1 MVVRLNEKDAP
12 KIVVTPPG
20 PKSLELMELRKKHVP
35 KAVYNVTPIFVAES
49 KGSLIK
55 DVDGNEYID
64 FATGISCLN
73 VGHGNPE
80 VVKAVREQ
88 LDKYLHLCFHVTPY
102 ESYVRLAEKL
112 STIAPGN
119 LEKKALLV
127 NSGAEAVENAVKISR
142 RYSGRPTIVTFEYAF
157 HGRTRLAMSLTGSVQ
172 PYKYGFG
179 PLDPAV
185 HRTPYAYC
193 YRCSFGLEYPAC
205 NMRCVEYIR
214 DTLEIHL
221 SPDEVAAIIFEP
233 IEGEGGFIAPPK
245 EFVQGLR
252 KICDENGI
260 LLIDDEVQ
268 SGMGRTGRMFAVEHF
283 NVVPDI
289 IALAKSLGGGLPLA
303 AVIGRV
309 NVMDSVHVGGLG
321 GTFGGNPLCCVAGL
335 KAVEVAQQLL
345 GNAEK
350 LGKLLTSRLREM
362 YEKYEIIGNVRGV
375 GLMAGV
381 ELVKDRKSKEPAKEE
396 RNHILTG
403 CHKNGLI
410 IIGAGSYKNV
420 IRFLPPLNISE
431 NLLNKGLDIF
441 ENAIKMISAK

>member
-410 IIGAGSYKNV
+410 IIGAGPYKNV

-441 ENAIKMISAK
+441 ENAIRTNPAK

>member
-1 MVVRLNEKDAP
+1 LSEKDAP

-20 PKSLELMELRKKHVP
+20 PKSLKLMELRNKYIP
-35 KAVYNVTPIFVAES
+35 KAVYNVTPIFAAES
-49 KGSLIK
+49 EGALIK

-73 VGHGNPE
+73 VGHRNPE

-88 LDKYLHLCFHVTPY
+88 LERYLHLCFHVTPY
-102 ESYVRLAEKL
+102 EPYVRLAEKL

-119 LEKKALLV
+119 FEKKAMLV
-127 NSGAEAVENAVKISR
+127 NSGAEAVENAVKIAR
-142 RYSGRPTIVTFEYAF
+142 RCSGRPTVVTFEYAF
-157 HGRTRLAMSLTGSVQ
+157 HGRTRLAMSLTGSIH

-179 PLDPAV
+179 PLDPTV

-205 NMRCVEYIR
+205 NMRCVEYMR
-214 DTLEIHL
+214 DTFEIHL

-233 IEGEGGFIAPPK
+233 IEGEGGFIVPPK
-245 EFVQGLR
+245 EFIEGLR
-252 KICDENGI
+252 RICDENGI

-268 SGMGRTGRMFAVEHF
+268 SGMGRTGRMFAVEHC

-289 IALAKSLGGGLPLA
+289 ITMAKSLGGGLPLA
-303 AVIGRV
+303 AVIGRGD
-309 NVMDSVHVGGLG
+309 VMDSVHIGGLG
-321 GTFGGNPLCCVAGL
+321 GTFGGNPLSCVAGL

-350 LGKLLTSRLREM
+350 LGKLLTSRLREI
-362 YEKYEIIGNVRGV
+362 YEKYEIVGNIRGV

-396 RNHILTG
+396 RNHVLTE
-403 CHKNGLI
+403 CHKNGLV
-410 IIGAGSYKNV
+410 IIGAGAYKNV

-431 NLLNKGLDIF
+431 NLLNRGLDIF
-441 ENAIKMISAK
+441 ENAIKIISAK

>member
-1 MVVRLNEKDAP
+1 MNEKDAP

-410 IIGAGSYKNV
+410 IIGAGPYKNV

-441 ENAIKMISAK
+441 ENAIRTNPAK

>member
-1 MVVRLNEKDAP
+1 MNEKDAP

>member
-1 MVVRLNEKDAP
+1 MKLTVKDIP
-12 KIVVTPPG
+12 KIVVAPPG
-20 PKSLELMELRKKHVP
+20 PKSLELMELLKKYVP
-35 KAVYNVTPIFVAES
+35 KAVYNVTPIFAAES
-49 KGSLIK
+49 EGALIK

-64 FATGISCLN
+64 FATGIACLN
-73 VGHGNPE
+73 VGHRNPE

-88 LDKYLHLCFHVTPY
+88 LEKYLHLCFHVTPY

-112 STIAPGN
+112 GSIAPGKI
-119 LEKKALLV
+119 EKKVMLV
-127 NSGAEAVENAVKISR
+127 NSGAEAVENAVKIAR
-142 RYSGRPTIVTFEYAF
+142 KYSGRSTIVTFEYAF
-157 HGRTRLAMSLTGSVQ
+157 HGRTRLAMSLTGSVH

-179 PLDPAV
+179 PLDQAV

-205 NMRCVEYIR
+205 NMRCLEYIR
-214 DTLEIHL
+214 DTFEIHL

-233 IEGEGGFIAPPK
+233 IEGEGGFIVPPK
-245 EFVQGLR
+245 EFPEGLR
-252 KICDENGI
+252 KICNENGI
-260 LLIDDEVQ
+260 MLIDDEVQ

-289 IALAKSLGGGLPLA
+289 ITMAKSLGGGLPLA
-303 AVIGRV
+303 AVIGKGE
-309 NVMDSVHVGGLG
+309 VMDSVHIGGLG
-321 GTFGGNPLCCVAGL
+321 GTFGGNPLSCVAGL

-350 LGKLLTSRLREM
+350 LGKLLMSRLREM
-362 YEKYEIIGNVRGV
+362 SGKYEIFGNVRGV

-381 ELVKDRKSKEPAKEE
+381 ELVKNRKSKEPAKEE
-396 RNHILTG
+396 RNHVLAE

-410 IIGAGSYKNV
+410 IIGAGPHKNV

-431 NLLNKGLDIF
+431 NLLNRGLDIF
-441 ENAIKMISAK
+441 EHAIKTISAK

>member
-119 LEKKALLV
+119 FEKKAMLV

-410 IIGAGSYKNV
+410 IIGAGPYKNV

-441 ENAIKMISAK
+441 ENAIRTNPAK